1 MKEQINKIVNIIEM
15 NEMGANK
22 MAASRIEQL
31 IEDIY
36 EFIESCKMQPLSS
49 TKVIVPKDELYDLI
63 DELRLRTPDEIKKYQ
78 KIIANRDAIIKDAE
92 DKSATMLN
100 EARTQTSALISE
112 HEIMQQAY
120 YQANE
125 IVNQAQEEAQ
135 RIINSANQDANDIR
149 FGAISYTNDLL
160 SDVENILSNAYESSK
175 SKYDG
180 LINSLKGNLDIVV
193 NNRKELNATSYNNPS
208 TQQNEEVAT
217 AAEANSYQENGDYN
231 FDENTF
237 LEDVE

>member
-1 MKEQINKIVNIIEM
+1 MMGEIV
-15 NEMGANK
+15 

-78 KIIANRDAIIKDAE
+78 KIIANRDAILKDAE
-92 DKSATMLN
+92 EKASTLLN
-100 EARTQTSALISE
+100 DAREQTSALISE

-125 IVNQAQEEAQ
+125 IVNQAEQEAA
-135 RIINSANQDANDIR
+135 RILNAANQDANDIR
-149 FGAISYTNDLL
+149 YGAITYTNDMLA
-160 SDVENILSNAYESSK
+160 DVENILSNAYESTRT
-175 SKYDG
+175 KYDG
-180 LINSLKGNLDIVV
+180 FINAIKGNLDIVV
-193 NNRKELNATSYNNPS
+193 NNRKELNSQDYNETSNVPNS
-208 TQQNEEVAT
+208 EVAS
-217 AAEANSYQENGDYN
+217 ANEGESFANGEDYN

-237 LEDVE
+237 LDDVE